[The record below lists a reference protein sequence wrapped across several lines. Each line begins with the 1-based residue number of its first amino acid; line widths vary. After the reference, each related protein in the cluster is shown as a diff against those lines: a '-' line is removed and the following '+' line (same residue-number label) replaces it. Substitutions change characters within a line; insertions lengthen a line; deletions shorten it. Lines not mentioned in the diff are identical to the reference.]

1 MDQEHDFPPE
11 TSDHSGSECEEEES
25 VIESEEEN
33 CSATDLIDALAD
45 IPKQSK
51 FQDLTP
57 NDKLPN
63 DLEKKIVISIKKGIP
78 IVTRKIVSS
87 NSYALNFLIL
97 STRFCQLKK
106 KIFD

>member
-25 VIESEEEN
+25 LIDSEEEN
-33 CSATDLIDALAD
+33 CSATDLIDALSD

-63 DLEKKIVISIKKGIP
+63 DFLLQSFQK
-78 IVTRKIVSS
+78 VSLMFTFVF
-87 NSYALNFLIL
+87 Y
-97 STRFCQLKK
+97 
-106 KIFD
+106 

>member
-25 VIESEEEN
+25 VIDSEEEN

-63 DLEKKIVISIKKGIP
+63 DFLLQSFQK
-78 IVTRKIVSS
+78 VS
-87 NSYALNFLIL
+87 LIL
-97 STRFCQLKK
+97 FSFKRGRYFLLYLMMLLFCFRFQTQKVLIKL
-106 KIFD
+106 